1 MDAQSTSIQK
11 IKEIIQKENEKKEI
25 EMKIKEDKIKNEKKE
40 IEMKKNE
47 VLKENSNEEPMNP
60 LTNVEKKDDFIK
72 LGFFALIIYL
82 VLSTNQ
88 VEDIL
93 FTFFGDEQKSMMPFI
108 KIAISGIIVYF
119 GKNYIE

>member
-1 MDAQSTSIQK
+1 MDSQSTSIEK
-11 IKEIIQKENEKKEI
+11 IKEIIKKENEKKEI
-25 EMKIKEDKIKNEKKE
+25 EMKIREDKMKNEKK

-47 VLKENSNEEPMNP
+47 LLKENTNEEPIR
-60 LTNVEKKDDFIK
+60 TIKIEKKDDFIK

-108 KIAISGIIVYF
+108 KIAISAIIVYF